1 MNKDISTTISQIRAQ
16 EPEFDRAYLACK
28 ETIAGWRKQRL
39 LRDEFVQG
47 KTVLDWECGR
57 GVYAAIFVE
66 MGARHVVGID
76 TWLDTGYSSRILS
89 RLPDASFKKISIKEF
104 RSIAGREFDFVFANT
119 VTEHLIDLPQQFI
132 ACADL
137 TKANGVLFANHDN
150 YYQPVGS
157 HDHGFLFYGKSN
169 KIVSLGPE
177 CWSDRRKCQ
186 ASAEFRHS
194 IAQRF
199 PWTWDEQTE
208 SLMDPNAC
216 DECPYYKRSRPWAH
230 LIFQDDFRKVF
241 PQVSFTTGYGK
252 SSLNKITT
260 FQLRQ
265 YIIEAGFDI
274 ESWVPSM
281 VANKPPDFLTKS
293 PYNFNPDELRTCTVI
308 AVCRKTSPNCYRR
321 RLQAG
326 EEERP

>member
-1 MNKDISTTISQIRAQ
+1 
-16 EPEFDRAYLACK
+16 
-28 ETIAGWRKQRL
+28 
-39 LRDEFVQG
+39 
-47 KTVLDWECGR
+47 
-57 GVYAAIFVE
+57 
-66 MGARHVVGID
+66 MGAQHVVGID
-76 TWLDTGYSSRILS
+76 TWLHTDYSSRILS
-89 RLPDASFKKISIKEF
+89 RLPGTSFRKLSIKEF
-104 RSIAGREFDFVFANT
+104 RSVADREFDFVFANT
-119 VTEHLIDLPQQFI
+119 VTEHLIDLPQQLI

-137 TKANGVLFANHDN
+137 IKAGGLLFVNHDN

-157 HDHGFLFYGKSN
+157 HDHGFLFYGPNN

-186 ASAEFRHS
+186 VSEDFRHS

-208 SLMDPNAC
+208 SLLDPSAC

-230 LIFQDDFRKVF
+230 LIFHDDFRRIF

-265 YIIEAGFDI
+265 YITEAGFDI
-274 ESWVPSM
+274 ECWVPSM
-281 VANKPPDFLTKS
+281 VANSPPGFLTRP
-293 PYNFNPDELRTCTVI
+293 PYNFSPNELKTCTVI
-308 AVCRKTSPNCYRR
+308 AVCRKTSANCYRER
-321 RLQAG
+321 SQAG
-326 EEERP
+326 DKGVP